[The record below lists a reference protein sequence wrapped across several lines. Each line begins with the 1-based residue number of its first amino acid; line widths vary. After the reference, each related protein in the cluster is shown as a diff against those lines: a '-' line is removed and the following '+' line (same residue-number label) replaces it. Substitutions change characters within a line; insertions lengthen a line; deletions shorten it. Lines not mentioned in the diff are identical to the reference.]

1 MDYKD
6 YYKTLGVSKTATEA
20 EIKKAYRRMAAKFHP
35 DVNKDDPNAEKR
47 FKEVGE
53 AYEVL
58 KDKEKRALYDRV
70 GSNWNQYQNTSAGGA
85 SPFSGFGGASGS
97 RRTYRTNSGA
107 GSGPINL
114 DDLFQDLNAG
124 TQGGGAGGFSDFF
137 KTFFSG
143 SGAGATGAGSSFQ
156 GQSRTQNHGAKKGLD
171 IEVPLEITLHE
182 AFNGSERDVS
192 IRGNKIKIRI
202 PKGIEE
208 GKKLKVAG
216 KGDQDTSGKKGD
228 LFLKVKFVKS
238 GLYER
243 KAHDIYLEQPIDIY
257 TAILGGE
264 VKVATLKG
272 SVKLKIPAGTQPGDK
287 FKLGGLGMPH
297 MSDPTKKGNF
307 IVVADIEIPKNLS
320 AKQRKLF
327 EELQKG

>member
-6 YYKTLGVSKTATEA
+6 YYKTLGVDKSASEA

-70 GSNWNQYQNTSAGGA
+70 GSNWKQYQNAPPGAG
-85 SPFSGFGGASGS
+85 SNPFSGFGGAAGS
-97 RRTYRTNSGA
+97 RRSYRSTGA
-107 GSGPINL
+107 NGGQINL
-114 DDLFQDLNAG
+114 DDLFQDLNSG
-124 TQGGGAGGFSDFF
+124 SQGGGAGGFSDFF

-143 SGAGATGAGSSFQ
+143 GGNAGPGGTGAAQ
-156 GQSRTQNHGAKKGLD
+156 GQARAQSHGAKKGLD
-171 IEVPLEITLHE
+171 IEVNLEITLHE

-216 KGDQDTSGKKGD
+216 KGDQDASGRKGD

-243 KAHDIYLEQPIDIY
+243 KAHDIYLEQPIDLY

-307 IVVADIEIPKNLS
+307 IVVADIEIPKDLS
-320 AKQRKLF
+320 AKQKKVF
-327 EELQKG
+327 EELRKG